1 MGKSLFETLI
11 GCGFVAFVGA
21 MFVYRAMKQKAQAR
35 MIEDTARSKV
45 ETAAQGHGE
54 FQGYAWPV
62 GEPYPDH
69 KGDGRVYY
77 AFALQREETK
87 GSGKNKRTEWVT
99 RFSYGH
105 YEPFYLVDPTG
116 LALIDIRGADLN
128 LTGAKTRLWN
138 SIPPDEQAYMLK
150 RDKIKEVPGFPP
162 KTGLFG
168 MFSGKYRVVE
178 NEIRVGS
185 PLFATGDYQTA
196 GEDSLL
202 VQEPG
207 LTDFTNKVIDIENR
221 KFKDLT
227 RLIDKN
233 GDGQLSEVEM
243 REGYT
248 FAAKLSRNKAKL
260 ENSKASERHFE
271 VYGSLQSTPDH
282 KLLIADVHEQFL
294 VQRLVRFKNLQLIAG
309 WAMVI
314 CALGL
319 PMLTLVKNLDPE
331 KPIRQIAEANEKTR
345 LNVGILHQ
353 RCVANDLASC
363 STLVQENQYYQL
375 SKIHLKYYQDQIL
388 KIKNAK

>member
-1 MGKSLFETLI
+1 M
-11 GCGFVAFVGA
+11 GA
-21 MFVYRAMKQKAQAR
+21 MMVYRAMKQKAQAR

-54 FQGYAWPV
+54 FQGYAWPI

-116 LALIDIRGADLN
+116 LAMIDIRGADLN
-128 LTGAKTRLWN
+128 LTGAKTRMWN
-138 SIPPDEQAYMLK
+138 SIPADEQAYLLK

-162 KTGLFG
+162 KSGVFGLFA
-168 MFSGKYRVVE
+168 SKYRVVE

-185 PLFATGDYQTA
+185 PLFASGDYQTA
-196 GEDSLL
+196 GEDSML

-207 LTDFTNKVIDIENR
+207 LTDFTNKVIDIQNR
-221 KFKDLT
+221 RFKDLT

-233 GDGQLSEVEM
+233 GDGQLSEIEM

-260 ENSKASERHFE
+260 ENNKASERHFE

-282 KLLIADVHEQFL
+282 KLLLADVHEQFL
-294 VQRLVRFKNLQLIAG
+294 VQRLVRFKNAQLFAG
-309 WAMVI
+309 WAMVVG
-314 CALGL
+314 ALLL
-319 PMLTLVKNLDPE
+319 PIASQFSQSGSSSAQREIAAE
-331 KPIRQIAEANEKTR
+331 KEKMKMY
-345 LNVGILHQ
+345 VGILHQ
-353 RCVANDLASC
+353 QCVANQVEAC
-363 STLVQENQYYQL
+363 SKLIRESQSYHLTPA
-375 SKIHLKYYQDQIL
+375 HLKYYQDQIT
-388 KIKNAK
+388 KNKTAK